1 MFIQIAPKAKVYVT
15 DQDVQFIRQHTTE
28 SFRAKQ
34 LSPEDADRAK
44 RLADKAVFVRKKLD
58 DDTQYALNRK
68 IRFVANDRKNKSELV
83 KQIEAYGLKNKLQ
96 DLARKEEARRPFRH
110 LPKQFSKG
118 ILIGNIAIVPK
129 KHTGTRYVYVLA
141 DMMEAKILHEDINLK
156 QTAILVA
163 HYLADDK
170 NIPNNILELDTKHA
184 SQLFDIQNAKR
195 MIREAQKEKDELMED
210 VYWDRLDVA
219 NRLADDCKT
228 KIQHIFNDTF
238 GA

>member
-1 MFIQIAPKAKVYVT
+1 M
-15 DQDVQFIRQHTTE
+15 D
-28 SFRAKQ
+28 
-34 LSPEDADRAK
+34 K
-44 RLADKAVFVRKKLD
+44 RK
-58 DDTQYALNRK
+58 T
-68 IRFVANDRKNKSELV
+68 ELV
-83 KQIEAYGLKNKLQ
+83 KQIEAYGLKSKLA
-96 DLARKEEARRPFRH
+96 DLAHREQARRPFRH

-129 KHTGTRYVYVLA
+129 KHTGTRYVYVIA
-141 DMMEAKILHEDINLK
+141 DMMEAKLLHEDINLK

-163 HYLADDK
+163 HYLADGR
-170 NIPNNILELDTKHA
+170 NVPNNILELDTKHA

-219 NRLADDCKT
+219 NRLADECKSR
-228 KIQHIFNDTF
+228 IQMIFNDTF

>member
-1 MFIQIAPKAKVYVT
+1 MT
-15 DQDVQFIRQHTTE
+15 G
-28 SFRAKQ
+28 
-34 LSPEDADRAK
+34 
-44 RLADKAVFVRKKLD
+44 
-58 DDTQYALNRK
+58 
-68 IRFVANDRKNKSELV
+68 KNKSELV

-96 DLARKEEARRPFRH
+96 DLARKEESRRPFRH

-129 KHTGTRYVYVLA
+129 KHTGTRYVYVIA
-141 DMMEAKILHEDINLK
+141 DMMEARVLHENINLK

-163 HYLADDK
+163 HYLADHK

-219 NRLADDCKT
+219 NRLADDCKS
-228 KIQHIFNDTF
+228 KLQHIFNDTF

>member
-1 MFIQIAPKAKVYVT
+1 MT
-15 DQDVQFIRQHTTE
+15 G
-28 SFRAKQ
+28 
-34 LSPEDADRAK
+34 
-44 RLADKAVFVRKKLD
+44 
-58 DDTQYALNRK
+58 
-68 IRFVANDRKNKSELV
+68 KNKSELV
-83 KQIEAYGLKNKLQ
+83 KQIEAYGLKNKLE

-129 KHTGTRYVYVLA
+129 KHTGTRYVYVIA

-163 HYLADDK
+163 HYLADGK
-170 NIPNNILELDTKHA
+170 NVPNNIIELDTKHA

-219 NRLADDCKT
+219 NRLADECKG

-238 GA
+238 GG